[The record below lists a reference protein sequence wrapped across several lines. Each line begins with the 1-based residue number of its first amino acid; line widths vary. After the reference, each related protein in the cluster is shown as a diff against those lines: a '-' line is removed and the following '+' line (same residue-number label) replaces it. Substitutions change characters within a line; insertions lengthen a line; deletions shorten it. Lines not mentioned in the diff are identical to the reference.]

1 MSKIFNLWQYLLT
14 KYLSSALINLER
26 AEVFTLVRI
35 EVPLEVDLDEEEE
48 AEDSTDPKV
57 RMMLIVW
64 MLHLFLSSKIK

>member
-1 MSKIFNLWQYLLT
+1 MIKH
-14 KYLSSALINLER
+14 LSSALMNLER

-35 EVPLEVDLDEEEE
+35 EVPLEVDLDEEEG